1 MPTPPRDSWEEEE
14 APVLSPG
21 SLREG
26 AEQVLRALGAG
37 AAGPDIIASPKTT
50 LAGSNPVSAQAT
62 QPEAAS
68 ILEGGGTGQAEHG
81 ETPSPVALPRG
92 EWVESHHVRP
102 PDHSHRERALP
113 PRKAKAK
120 AYQLFSDP
128 EVQRNLWGGE
138 DKGEKKRRGKKAK

>member
-1 MPTPPRDSWEEEE
+1 MPTPPRDSREEEE
-14 APVLSPG
+14 PLALSPG
-21 SLREG
+21 SLQEG
-26 AEQVLRALGAG
+26 AEQVLRALRAG
-37 AAGPDIIASPKTT
+37 AEPDIIPGLETT
-50 LAGSNPVSAQAT
+50 PAGSNPVSAQAT

-68 ILEGGGTGQAEHG
+68 VLEGGGTGQAEHG